1 MNLSFI
7 ILILAFLI
15 DIEGAIANDKI
26 GLAHMIPDSWILAV
40 KAWDSFLLY
49 CGTSLIGLLAAP
61 GAFRSRI
68 MGGVAAAIAF
78 LALAVHPA
86 PASASDVAPT
96 ATAAP
101 LTIPTTLKL
110 AQPTNPFAQPYTLT
124 ACGGYF
130 GVNTMGSTSSVQGT
144 NIAPGTQVAQGAI
157 GGTLGYGC
165 PINAQA
171 GSFWFAEVLAD
182 VTNLNGA
189 SNGLALSGP
198 ASFTERFGVGSP
210 LNSMLPSI
218 FGPQLGAATP
228 AVPNLPVLPSG
239 VTAGP
244 GNPYAFVAL
253 HQDDISYQLGLAQ
266 NQQWMLS
273 FGVGL
278 GIRYRLSNAIVADT
292 FAEYQTASTD
302 SICVGPLG
310 SAGCSKKG
318 QGARVGVQFLY

>member
-1 MNLSFI
+1 MNLSLI

-68 MGGVAAAIAF
+68 MQGVPAAIVL
-78 LALAVHPA
+78 LALLFQPA
-86 PASASDVAPT
+86 PARASDVA

-101 LTIPTTLKL
+101 LVVPTTIKL
-110 AQPTNPFAQPYTLT
+110 PKSANLFSQPYTLT

-130 GVNTMGSTSSVQGT
+130 GVNTMGSSSSVQGAT
-144 NIAPGTQVAQGAI
+144 VAPGTQVVQGAI

-165 PINAQA
+165 PINAQN
-171 GSFWFAEVLAD
+171 GSFWFAEVLVD
-182 VTNLNGA
+182 VNNLNGA
-189 SNGLALSGP
+189 ANGLSLSGP
-198 ASFTERFGVGSP
+198 ASFVERFGVGSP
-210 LNSMLPSI
+210 LTSMLPSI
-218 FGPQLGAATP
+218 FGQQASASSGP

-253 HQDDISYQLGLAQ
+253 HQDDISYQVGLAQ
-266 NQQWMLS
+266 NQQWLLS

-292 FAEYQTASTD
+292 FAEYQTAST
-302 SICVGPLG
+302 STICVGPLG
-310 SAGCSKKG
+310 NAGCAGRG